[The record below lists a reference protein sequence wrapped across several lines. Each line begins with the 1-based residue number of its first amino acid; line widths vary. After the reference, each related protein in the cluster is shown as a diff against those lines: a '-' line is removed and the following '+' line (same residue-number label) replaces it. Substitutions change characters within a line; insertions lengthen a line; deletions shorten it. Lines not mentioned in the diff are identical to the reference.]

1 MAMSE
6 ILFPNTTPGELPRLR
21 MKLAILGLCY
31 SIAFGLLSLGIGL
44 HFIGYIGSDL
54 KATANLTETGD
65 QLGAGS
71 DVKFRGLRVG
81 RVIGVNHQ
89 SDADAQQSASVEI
102 FSEFH
107 DQIPASVRAR
117 VVPGTVFGNEF
128 VSLDLPPTQAQ
139 TAALAVDPGDTTD
152 FSTGQSVSGPWL
164 QNGAVIPADNSRQ
177 ATRLMESFAS
187 VQRILAM
194 VNPAVIDQVVSQL
207 ATALEGNGEE
217 LGAFINRSDTLLAT
231 WAKHEPQVLND
242 LTLLADSADTLEELR
257 PQLLQSLKQS
267 LPTAKLIASEQTR
280 INQLLK
286 DGASGAKQFDALLAR
301 NGVYFTMVFA
311 GMSATLATFVNGTA
325 AFESIINQAP
335 AVLRNGAQAVKS
347 GKIQMDALFSFDTI
361 APYGAVDCPRY
372 GSLAGKNC
380 RR

>member
-117 VVPGTVFGNEF
+117 VVPGTVFGN
-128 VSLDLPPTQAQ
+128 
-139 TAALAVDPGDTTD
+139 
-152 FSTGQSVSGPWL
+152 
-164 QNGAVIPADNSRQ
+164 
-177 ATRLMESFAS
+177 
-187 VQRILAM
+187 
-194 VNPAVIDQVVSQL
+194 
-207 ATALEGNGEE
+207 
-217 LGAFINRSDTLLAT
+217 
-231 WAKHEPQVLND
+231 
-242 LTLLADSADTLEELR
+242 DSASDR
-257 PQLLQSLKQS
+257 
-267 LPTAKLIASEQTR
+267 
-280 INQLLK
+280 
-286 DGASGAKQFDALLAR
+286 
-301 NGVYFTMVFA
+301 
-311 GMSATLATFVNGTA
+311 ATV
-325 AFESIINQAP
+325 
-335 AVLRNGAQAVKS
+335 
-347 GKIQMDALFSFDTI
+347 
-361 APYGAVDCPRY
+361 
-372 GSLAGKNC
+372 
-380 RR
+380 